1 MRTIHRISYIL
12 FVIFIAFAL
21 SGCGVSK
28 DEHEKTVTELQK
40 TKAEL
45 EKANAKI
52 AKLEL
57 EKANAKIAKLEKALA
72 GTPKIDAGIT
82 DKLRSARQK
91 AIDLGAKVKNLTAEN
106 SVLNKNLEKLKAMFA
121 DLQKKI
127 QSFQAQGTGSPLDL
141 LKKR

>member
-52 AKLEL
+52 AKLE
-57 EKANAKIAKLEKALA
+57 KTLA
-72 GTPKIDAGIT
+72 GTPKIDTGIT
-82 DKLRSARQK
+82 DKLRSAQQK
-91 AIDLGAKVKNLTAEN
+91 AIDLGAKVKSLTAEN
-106 SVLNKNLEKLKAMFA
+106 SVLNRNLEKLKAMFA
-121 DLQKKI
+121 DLQKKLP
-127 QSFQAQGTGSPLDL
+127 SLQGRGEGSPLDL